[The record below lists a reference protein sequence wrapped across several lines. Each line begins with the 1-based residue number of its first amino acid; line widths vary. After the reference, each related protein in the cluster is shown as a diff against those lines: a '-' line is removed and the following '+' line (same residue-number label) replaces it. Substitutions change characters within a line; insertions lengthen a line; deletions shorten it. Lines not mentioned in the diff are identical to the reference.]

1 MMLYG
6 VSPEKSS
13 SLLRRAAG
21 ERGGGCGGGGG
32 GGESGDVRG
41 LGQQLD
47 VAAAAVQL
55 LLVLHGELEV
65 V

>member
-21 ERGGGCGGGGG
+21 ERGGGCCGG
-32 GGESGDVRG
+32 GGESGDVRR

>member
-21 ERGGGCGGGGG
+21 ERGGGCCGG